1 MEYLW
6 LAIILLAGVVEI
18 VTAPLVS
25 LWFVP
30 GAFVAMILAFC
41 KVSIWIQVAVFL
53 VLSVA
58 SLILAKT
65 VFRKFFA
72 PKNEKFNIDAV
83 IGEKCLVTEEIDN
96 VAGRGAVKVKGLEWA
111 ARMVSDD
118 MVIAPGVR
126 VEVIAVEGVKLIC
139 KPLA

>member
-6 LAIILLAGVVEI
+6 LVIILLAGVVEI
-18 VTAPLVS
+18 ATAPLVA

-41 KVSIWIQVAVFL
+41 KVGIWIQVVVFL
-53 VLSVA
+53 ALSVA
-58 SLILAKT
+58 SLVLAKT
-65 VFRKFFA
+65 VFRNFFVS
-72 PKNEKFNIDAV
+72 KNEKFNIDAV

-118 MVIAPGVR
+118 MVIAPGIR

-139 KPLA
+139 KPLS